1 MLGFVQNLHCFSF
14 GCPEWNYAQIGGN
27 CPIPAVFQ
35 TLFPK
40 PCSTRG
46 WTKTLEQFPKLSLE
60 SWTRFFL
67 RGQLSY
73 GSHWLGKKIFKSRRF
88 GVQHFPQRKVI
99 CREKLLEFC
108 FLYSFS
114 NACWGA
120 WYSQFA
126 GQWSM
131 DQRTA
136 RGAQERGKSRGWGAC
151 ERRLLNHPY
160 SCYPKPLPIG
170 QIVARGDCYGSRSIS
185 ISEMHLRKRDFPDPP
200 CFG

>member
-1 MLGFVQNLHCFSF
+1 MYTASAF

-27 CPIPAVFQ
+27 CPIPAVFEK
-35 TLFPK
+35 LFPK

-120 WYSQFA
+120 WCSHLQVNDLWTK
-126 GQWSM
+126 GQQGEPRRGGEHVKEGCSTILTPVTPNPFLLGKLLLGGIA
-131 DQRTA
+131 TA
-136 RGAQERGKSRGWGAC
+136 VEA
-151 ERRLLNHPY
+151 
-160 SCYPKPLPIG
+160 
-170 QIVARGDCYGSRSIS
+170 
-185 ISEMHLRKRDFPDPP
+185 
-200 CFG
+200 